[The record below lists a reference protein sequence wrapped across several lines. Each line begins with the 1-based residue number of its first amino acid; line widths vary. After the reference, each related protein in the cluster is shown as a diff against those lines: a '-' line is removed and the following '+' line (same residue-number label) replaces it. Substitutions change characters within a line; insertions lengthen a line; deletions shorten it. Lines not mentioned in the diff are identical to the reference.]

1 MLAIPVYERGEEGKK
16 YRHRHLLLENLTTK
30 MHNLAARWQNMC
42 ENATQHAQ
50 QTADV
55 CAAPAELAHDE
66 CAWPAAAS

>member
-1 MLAIPVYERGEEGKK
+1 MLAIPVLGSGGEK

-66 CAWPAAAS
+66 CAAGSSQLS